1 MSSVCLSRVCY
12 STKVIERER
21 ERERGREG
29 VMERERERLDFTNY
43 KIAILW
49 FVMFYINFF

>member
-21 ERERGREG
+21 ERGSDG
-29 VMERERERLDFTNY
+29 ERERERLDFTNY